1 MHIRLLAVGDRQPP
15 WVDTAFAEYTARLPR
30 PWQFR
35 LETIAIADRRKAATP
50 ARAKAAEADKL
61 LAKLK
66 PAEQVILLDETGRQF
81 TSRELSKRVGGW
93 QAAGADVAVEVEDVL
108 GEAAEELGNLGRR
121 HTRARLGR
129 RRARTNARARHLQA
143 QSRERQAREHRG
155 WLGGRDQNFRTQNLL
170 KGMAKCQKSPNS

>member
-1 MHIRLLAVGDRQPP
+1 MHIRLLAVGDRQPS

-81 TSRELSKRVGGW
+81 TSRELSKRVGDW
-93 QAAGADVAVEVEDVL
+93 QAAGADIAFIIGGPDGVSDEVF
-108 GEAAEELGNLGRR
+108 
-121 HTRARLGR
+121 
-129 RRARTNARARHLQA
+129 RRANMTWSLSSLPLHHGLARVLFAEQLYRAWSLMTGHPY
-143 QSRERQAREHRG
+143 HR
-155 WLGGRDQNFRTQNLL
+155 D
-170 KGMAKCQKSPNS
+170 